1 MKIFKKLVGLIVALS
16 ICLSASIMTVSAYT
30 YERLYNKTDE
40 QIEEYLWRQIKY
52 DTSFDEDSDGGLE
65 ISFYYTNLTQFL
77 SKLEIPDSY
86 YTDEDAYHDFLEWVN
101 EKYSSYTVLY
111 RPYSQKVIDYMKK
124 NPQNELDWDNRGN
137 YDGKTRFVVR
147 YKTDVIDQFDFVD
160 DKNTKYFGMDTN
172 SNVVLWSYDSQTD
185 NWLCKD
191 KNGKVIDTVKAYHP
205 DESSNTTTSSKP
217 TEQSSTVSTTSN
229 SGGTV
234 SAEPQPDYPGS
245 TPAMPDSPGSTNT
258 EVSSSPVDEPAS
270 ESPDSNT
277 EVSSS
282 PADVPATDSTV
293 SESTDSPATEEAVAD
308 QTVSAEEV
316 EPNNN
321 NAMQTVLIIIGVLI
335 IAGIIVIIVMLN
347 KRKREDNNGK

>member
-16 ICLSASIMTVSAYT
+16 ICLSASVMTVFSAYYRLYGKT
-30 YERLYNKTDE
+30 NEEKTKYVWERLVQRLSFGTAK
-40 QIEEYLWRQIKY
+40 
-52 DTSFDEDSDGGLE
+52 DTFS
-65 ISFYYTNLTQFL
+65 ISFTYDNLKEFIST
-77 SKLEIPDSY
+77 LEIPNSNY
-86 YTDEDAYHDFLEWVN
+86 SEVDAVQDFLEWRN
-101 EKYSSYTVLY
+101 DKYKNQTMEEYGDGYIQYDKENPDEKLYWSYVSNTDEWVC
-111 RPYSQKVIDYMKK
+111 KDE
-124 NPQNELDWDNRGN
+124 N
-137 YDGKTRFVVR
+137 GKTVR
-147 YKTDVIDQFDFVD
+147 TVDV
-160 DKNTKYFGMDTN
+160 YH
-172 SNVVLWSYDSQTD
+172 SD
-185 NWLCKD
+185 NE
-191 KNGKVIDTVKAYHP
+191 T
-205 DESSNTTTSSKP
+205 SSTTTSSKP

-258 EVSSSPVDEPAS
+258 EVSSSPVDEPAT

-293 SESTDSPATEEAVAD
+293 SDSPATEEAVAD

-321 NAMQTVLIIIGVLI
+321 NAMQTVLIIIGILI

>member
-1 MKIFKKLVGLIVALS
+1 MKIFKKLVGLIVAMS

-40 QIEEYLWRQIKY
+40 QIEEYLWRQITYVSDYSQDK
-52 DTSFDEDSDGGLE
+52 DSFA
-65 ISFYYTNLTQFL
+65 ISLTYAELKDFL
-77 SKLEIPDSY
+77 SELEIPDSNY
-86 YTDEDAYHDFLEWVN
+86 NDEDAYNDFLKWMQAKNPNGTITIEEYGDGYIQYDKDNPDEKLYWAYVSNTDEWVCKD
-101 EKYSSYTVLY
+101 E
-111 RPYSQKVIDYMKK
+111 
-124 NPQNELDWDNRGN
+124 
-137 YDGKTRFVVR
+137 DGKTVR
-147 YKTDVIDQFDFVD
+147 TVDV
-160 DKNTKYFGMDTN
+160 YH
-172 SNVVLWSYDSQTD
+172 SD
-185 NWLCKD
+185 NE
-191 KNGKVIDTVKAYHP
+191 T
-205 DESSNTTTSSKP
+205 SSTTTSSKP
-217 TEQSSTVSTTSN
+217 TEQSSMVSTTSN

-245 TPAMPDSPGSTNT
+245 TPAMPDSPG
-258 EVSSSPVDEPAS
+258 SSPVDEPAS

-321 NAMQTVLIIIGVLI
+321 NAMQTVLIIIGILI

>member
-1 MKIFKKLVGLIVALS
+1 MKIFKKLAGLIVALS
-16 ICLSASIMTVSAYT
+16 ICLSASIMTASAYT

-52 DTSFDEDSDGGLE
+52 DTSFGEDSDGGLE
-65 ISFYYTNLTQFL
+65 ISFYYTNLKQFL
-77 SKLEIPDSY
+77 SELEIPDSY

-160 DKNTKYFGMDTN
+160 DKNTKYFGMDSN
-172 SNVVLWSYDSQTD
+172 SKLLLWSYDSQTD

-191 KNGKVIDTVKAYHP
+191 ESGKIIDTVNAYHP
-205 DESSNTTTSSKP
+205 DETSNTTTSSKP

-245 TPAMPDSPGSTNT
+245 TPAMPDSPGS
-258 EVSSSPVDEPAS
+258 SPVDEPAS
-270 ESPDSNT
+270 ESPDSNI

-293 SESTDSPATEEAVAD
+293 SESPATEEAN

-321 NAMQTVLIIIGVLI
+321 NAMQTVLIIIGILI

-347 KRKREDNNGK
+347 NRNREDNNGK

>member
-1 MKIFKKLVGLIVALS
+1 MKIFKKLAGLIVALS
-16 ICLSASIMTVSAYT
+16 ICLSASVMTASAFT

-40 QIEEYLWRQIKY
+40 QIEEYLWRQITYVSDYSHSK
-52 DTSFDEDSDGGLE
+52 DSFD
-65 ISFYYTNLTQFL
+65 ISLMYADLKDFL
-77 SKLEIPDSY
+77 SELEIPDSS
-86 YTDEDAYHDFLEWVN
+86 YTDEDAYNDFLKWGEKKYQNSTLKDYGDGYIQYDKENPDEKLYWAYVSNTDEWVCKD
-101 EKYSSYTVLY
+101 E
-111 RPYSQKVIDYMKK
+111 
-124 NPQNELDWDNRGN
+124 
-137 YDGKTRFVVR
+137 DGKTVR
-147 YKTDVIDQFDFVD
+147 TVDV
-160 DKNTKYFGMDTN
+160 YH
-172 SNVVLWSYDSQTD
+172 SD
-185 NWLCKD
+185 NE
-191 KNGKVIDTVKAYHP
+191 T
-205 DESSNTTTSSKP
+205 SSTTTSSKP

-229 SGGTV
+229 PGGTV

-245 TPAMPDSPGSTNT
+245 TPDMPDSPGST
-258 EVSSSPVDEPAS
+258 
-270 ESPDSNT
+270 NT

-321 NAMQTVLIIIGVLI
+321 NAMQTVLIIIGILI